1 MFYYSKGFL
10 KQASDRGFV
19 LTTAIDQGPNPKSK
33 IQIKSFT
40 SPVILC
46 VKSVNYNPKENLML
60 LILNDT
66 ESDLEVNLDIS
77 KWNLINQ
84 DDNKIPSNSKVEK
97 DSVIILSEYTF
108 QDVKLNENEISKDM
122 LTILDFLLIGKE
134 ENNKSVNKNLE
145 NEAKKSKAFTISQ
158 ININLNNQN
167 WSLKGK
173 LLKIST
179 VKEFVNKLNGNQ
191 GKFRRLQFG
200 DETGII
206 ELVCFNEE
214 VDRVSTLEDQKFYSI
229 INADIKVSKST
240 CQAWEDTGSNKIE
253 LIFTKKSIIEE
264 YEEKNKLFKIFE
276 KPITPVIIVDEK
288 YKHLIPLIDLNSKQD
303 KDVVS
308 VIGVI
313 DQIEDCKVITPKGKD
328 QISLRNFF
336 ILDQSKQSFKV
347 AVWGKQAEEFKFEY
361 GNILLITKAK
371 ISNFNGITLSIQW
384 ETNMVKVEDD
394 WDHISIANS
403 LREWWRGE
411 IKQTDNLSQSLKR
424 KLSLLSN

>member
-1 MFYYSKGFL
+1 
-10 KQASDRGFV
+10 
-19 LTTAIDQGPNPKSK
+19 
-33 IQIKSFT
+33 
-40 SPVILC
+40 
-46 VKSVNYNPKENLML
+46 ML
-60 LILNDT
+60 
-66 ESDLEVNLDIS
+66 V
-77 KWNLINQ
+77 
-84 DDNKIPSNSKVEK
+84 
-97 DSVIILSEYTF
+97 
-108 QDVKLNENEISKDM
+108 
-122 LTILDFLLIGKE
+122 ILDFLLIGKE
-134 ENNKSVNKNLE
+134 ENNKSVNKNLQ
-145 NEAKKSKAFTISQ
+145 NEARKSKAFTISQ

-167 WSLKGK
+167 WSLKVK

-264 YEEKNKLFKIFE
+264 YEQKNKLLKIFE
-276 KPITPVIIVDEK
+276 KPITPENTVDEK
-288 YKHLIPLIDLNSKQD
+288 YKHISPLIDLNSKQD

-308 VIGVI
+308 VIGII
-313 DQIEDCKVITPKGKD
+313 DQVEDCKVITPKGKE
-328 QISLRNFF
+328 QISLRNFY
-336 ILDQSKQSFKV
+336 IIDQSKQSFKV

-361 GNILLITKAK
+361 GNILLIIKAK

-384 ETNMVKVEDD
+384 ETNMVRVEDD
-394 WDHISIANS
+394 WDHISIANN

-411 IKQTDNLSQSLKR
+411 KKLTDNLSQSLKR